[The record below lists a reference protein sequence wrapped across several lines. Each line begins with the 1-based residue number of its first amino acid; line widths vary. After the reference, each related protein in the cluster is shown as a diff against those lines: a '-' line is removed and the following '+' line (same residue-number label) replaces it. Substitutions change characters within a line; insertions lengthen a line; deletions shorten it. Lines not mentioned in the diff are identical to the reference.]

1 MESRK
6 RNHHIR
12 CTVPVH
18 HSHPWTKP
26 LPGSNHCTR
35 DIPSIA
41 TALIRSAGCHSTT
54 LILLSSPPCCCCPKS
69 HQPGRTFLAPP
80 IRIRPAVSRRC
91 CQFREAWITD
101 TLFPTRPLAFGTAS
115 GNATTRRTRTTR
127 VTRRTTTW
135 HDHHPA
141 RPPSVVHAPCR
152 VSASWLWNG
161 FLTE

>member
-1 MESRK
+1 MESKR

-41 TALIRSAGCHSTT
+41 TALVQSAGSHSTT
-54 LILLSSPPCCCCPKS
+54 VLSSPACWYCPGS

-80 IRIRPAVSRRC
+80 IRIRPAGNRRC

-101 TLFPTRPLAFGTAS
+101 TLSPTRPLAFGTAL
-115 GNATTRRTRTTR
+115 GNATTRRTRTIR
-127 VTRRTTTW
+127 VTRRRTTTW

-161 FLTE
+161 FLT